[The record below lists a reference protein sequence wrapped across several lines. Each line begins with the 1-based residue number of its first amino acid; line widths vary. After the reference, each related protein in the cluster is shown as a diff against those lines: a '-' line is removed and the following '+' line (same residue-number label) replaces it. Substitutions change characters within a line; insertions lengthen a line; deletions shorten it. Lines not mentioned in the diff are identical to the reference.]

1 MGYAGKLEIKE
12 FDHMKSTLSMVSVK
26 NWFEQ
31 TRQFRSTC
39 NAHDFLP
46 PNFEFAYTGRNN
58 VYFPSESFVLFFT
71 FFPNS
76 GTRNVPGAN
85 TFGFGCIWNQ
95 STRFQIANK
104 YLVHTKHTFFLFVL
118 ENNFWHRFSRWPQ
131 FLQVFKVWNLENIT
145 HNNWDQNLENLPF
158 SRLMDSIK

>member
-1 MGYAGKLEIKE
+1 
-12 FDHMKSTLSMVSVK
+12 MKSTLSMVSVK

-76 GTRNVPGAN
+76 GTRNVPRSEYFQFRVHLK
-85 TFGFGCIWNQ
+85 TINQ
-95 STRFQIANK
+95 AHFRFIRARK
-104 YLVHTKHTFFLFVL
+104 
-118 ENNFWHRFSRWPQ
+118 Q
-131 FLQVFKVWNLENIT
+131 FLTSI
-145 HNNWDQNLENLPF
+145 F
-158 SRLMDSIK
+158 SMAKIFTSFQSLKYHAQQLRSKSSKFTLLALDGLHQIISDFLKSQI